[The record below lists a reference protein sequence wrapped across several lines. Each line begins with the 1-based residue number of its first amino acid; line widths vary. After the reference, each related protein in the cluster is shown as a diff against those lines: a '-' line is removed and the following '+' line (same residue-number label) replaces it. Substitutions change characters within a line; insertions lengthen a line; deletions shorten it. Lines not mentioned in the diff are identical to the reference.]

1 MTVRL
6 PCGHEVVDAQ
16 QTHYCD
22 YLRLD
27 ALAALQP
34 ADDELRH
41 PDERLFLTTH
51 QAFELWF
58 RQIIFDLRRAIAAL
72 DTDNVTLATSLTQR
86 ITRIVGLFA
95 PMLHALETMTPADFF
110 AFRAALAPASGSES
124 QQFREIELL
133 AGLRD
138 PAYLRYLQAPLGEG
152 ADGNPVNQWTERARA
167 AWEARS
173 LEAAL
178 TDLLARR
185 GVSAPDLY
193 VVAPAPNPHADLFLL
208 AEALLDFDEAF
219 ATWRYAHARM
229 AERVI
234 GHDTTGTGH
243 TTGVRYLDHAANRP
257 HFFHALWQA
266 RNMLA

>member
-6 PCGHEVVDAQ
+6 PCGHTVVDER

-22 YLRLD
+22 YLQLD

-34 ADDELRH
+34 ADGDLRH

-58 RQIIFDLRRAIAAL
+58 RQMIFDLRRTIDAL
-72 DTDNVTLATSLTQR
+72 DADNTALATSLTQR
-86 ITRIVGLFA
+86 NTRIVGLFT
-95 PMLHALETMTPADFF
+95 PMLHTLETMTPADFF
-110 AFRAALAPASGSES
+110 AFRAVLAPASGSES
-124 QQFREIELL
+124 QQFREVELL

-138 PAYLRYLQAPLGEG
+138 PAYQRYLQTPLGVG
-152 ADGNPVNQWTERARA
+152 ADGNPVDQWTERIRM
-167 AWEARS
+167 AWDARS
-173 LEAAL
+173 LADAL

-185 GVSAPDLY
+185 GVTAADLY

-219 ATWRYAHARM
+219 AEWRYAHARM

-257 HFFHALWQA
+257 HFFPALWQA